1 MFSRRIPWELE
12 PNDYSL
18 LLERKRASGAPLL
31 DLTESNP
38 TRAGFHYPPEIAAAL
53 ADPRNLLYEP
63 NPLGVLAAREAVAR
77 EMNTAV
83 DRILLTAS
91 TSESYSYLF
100 KLLCDP
106 GDSVLVPQPSYPLF
120 EFLATLESVKLVPYW
135 LRYGSR
141 WEIDFD
147 WMESAITERTR
158 AILLVNPN
166 NPTGSFV
173 TQDEVSRLAEICAK
187 HQLALV
193 SDEVFSCYPLE
204 SRLPTDWS
212 PVEAD
217 SLVFRLDGLS
227 KRAGLPQMKAGWI
240 VLGGPAHAR
249 ARAMER
255 LELIAD
261 TFLSVATPVQNALP
275 KLLDYGAGVRRQ
287 ISQRTAAN
295 LAALRSQ
302 ATPLPVEGGWTAIL
316 PLPEGTEELS
326 FVMERLNQDNV
337 QIQPG
342 FFYDFEAEGY
352 IVLSLLAPE
361 ATFLEGLSRLLRAY
375 ST

>member
-53 ADPRNLLYEP
+53 ADSRNLIYEP
-63 NPLGVLAAREAVAR
+63 NPLGLLSAREAVAQ
-77 EMNTAV
+77 EMGAPV

-141 WEIDFD
+141 WEIDLD
-147 WMESAITERTR
+147 WLESAITERTR

-173 TQDEVSRLAEICAK
+173 TQAEVSRLAEICAK

-193 SDEVFSCYPLE
+193 SDEVFACY
-204 SRLPTDWS
+204 SFDDRKPTDWS
-212 PVEAD
+212 AVESS

-227 KRAGLPQMKAGWI
+227 KRAGLPQMKAGWMI
-240 VLGGPAHAR
+240 LGGPAHAR
-249 ARAMER
+249 AKAMER

-261 TFLSVATPVQNALP
+261 TFLSVSTPVQNALP
-275 KLLDYGAGVRRQ
+275 KLLELGAQVRTQ
-287 ISQRTAAN
+287 IRHRTTAN
-295 LAALRSQ
+295 HSALRRH
-302 ATPLPVEGGWTAIL
+302 AKPIPIEGGWTAIL
-316 PLPEGTEELS
+316 PLPHGTEELE
-326 FVMERLNQDNV
+326 FVMERLDRDNV

-342 FFYDFEAEGY
+342 FFYDFDTEGY
-352 IVLSLLAPE
+352 VVLSLLPPE
-361 ATFLEGLSRLLRAY
+361 DAFLKGLSRLLRAY
-375 ST
+375 SR